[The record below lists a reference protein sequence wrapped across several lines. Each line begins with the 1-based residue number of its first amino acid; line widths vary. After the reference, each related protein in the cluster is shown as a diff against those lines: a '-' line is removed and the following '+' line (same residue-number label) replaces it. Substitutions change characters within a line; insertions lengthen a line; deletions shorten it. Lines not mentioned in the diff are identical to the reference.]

1 MTFVLS
7 LISFL
12 LFLFFLLLIGR
23 LVLEWIQMFARDW
36 HPKGPVLVIAEGVY
50 TVTDPPVRAVR
61 RVVPPLRLGGVQLD
75 LSLLILLILVSIL
88 RGPGVSLLANIL

>member
-1 MTFVLS
+1 MAFLLS

-12 LFLFFLLLIGR
+12 LFLFFLFLIGR

-36 HPKGPVLVIAEGVY
+36 HPRGPVLVIAEVVY
-50 TVTDPPVRAVR
+50 SVTDPPVRAVR
-61 RVVPPLRLGGVQLD
+61 KVVPPLRLGGVQLD
-75 LSLLILLILVSIL
+75 LSLLILLIVVSLL